1 MATRNG
7 HRGFVDGGGSDLARN
22 GFYGMARAVPDLRTA
37 VPEPTM
43 ATTADTAAG
52 QERPLADPT
61 DAFRAEVRDW
71 LAANFPASL
80 RGNDNGMSA
89 IEGPSEPSADEEAWR
104 HAIGAKGWGVP
115 TWPKDYGGGGLSRAE
130 ARVLQDEMARA
141 GAWNP
146 IGGMGVMMF
155 GPTLLEY
162 GTEAQKREHIPAI
175 ARGEVRWC
183 QGYSEPGAGSDLA
196 SLQCFAE
203 DRGDHYLVNGQK
215 TWTSGGQW
223 ADKCFA
229 LVRTDRT
236 KKHEGISFLLID
248 MKSPG
253 VEVKPIRLISG
264 SSPFCETFFTDVRVP
279 KGNLVGREGEGWTI
293 GKRLLQHERSSLSGG
308 GSSSKLLGGRPVSE
322 TAKEYRGVDGE
333 GRVADPDLRMRIVRH
348 EMDGRAFALTL
359 RRAAIE
365 AKSNQGPSAASSI
378 MKNVG
383 ARVVQDRAE
392 LGIEIM
398 GMNGLGWEGE
408 GFSDEELHQTRAWL
422 WGKAVSIY
430 GGSSEIQNNVIAKRI
445 LGMLDHQ

>member
-1 MATRNG
+1 MASAAEL
-7 HRGFVDGGGSDLARN
+7 DA
-22 GFYGMARAVPDLRTA
+22 A
-37 VPEPTM
+37 
-43 ATTADTAAG
+43 AD
-52 QERPLADPT
+52 PLAT
-61 DAFRAEVRDW
+61 FREEVRGW

-80 RGNDNGMSA
+80 KGKDNAMSA
-89 IEGPSEPSADEEAWR
+89 VDGPTELSPEEEAWKT
-104 HAIGAKGWGVP
+104 AMGAKGWGVP
-115 TWPKDYGGGGLSRAE
+115 AWPAQYGGGGLDRAQV
-130 ARVLQDEMARA
+130 RVLHEEMARI

-155 GPTLLEY
+155 GPTLLES
-162 GTEAQKREHIPAI
+162 GSEAQKQEHIPAI

-196 SLQCFAE
+196 SLQMFAE
-203 DRGDHYLVNGQK
+203 DRGGHYLVNGQK

-229 LVRTDRT
+229 LVRTDKT

-248 MKSPG
+248 MDAEG

-264 SSPFCETFFTDVRVP
+264 SSPFCETFFTNVRVP
-279 KGNLVGREGEGWTI
+279 KDNLVGREGEGWTI

-308 GSSSKLLGGRPVSE
+308 GSAARMFAGKPMGAL
-322 TAKEYRGVDGE
+322 AKEYRGEDDQ
-333 GRVADPDLRMRIVRH
+333 GRVPDQDLRMRIVRH
-348 EMDGRAFALTL
+348 EMDSRAFALTL
-359 RRAAIE
+359 RRAALE
-365 AKSNQGPSAASSI
+365 AKSNQGPSAATSI

-383 ARVVQDRAE
+383 ARITQDRAE
-392 LGIEIM
+392 LSIEIM

-408 GFSDEELHQTRAWL
+408 GFSADELNQTRTWL

-430 GGSSEIQNNVIAKRI
+430 GGSTEIQNNVIAKRI

>member
-1 MATRNG
+1 MASA
-7 HRGFVDGGGSDLARN
+7 VDTDHPITGTA
-22 GFYGMARAVPDLRTA
+22 PD
-37 VPEPTM
+37 
-43 ATTADTAAG
+43 ATET
-52 QERPLADPT
+52 
-61 DAFRAEVRDW
+61 FRAEVREW
-71 LAANFPASL
+71 LAANFPAAL
-80 RGNDNGMSA
+80 RGQDGGLSA
-89 IEGPSEPSADEEAWR
+89 VEGPSEPSADEDAWR
-104 HAIGAKGWGVP
+104 RAIGDKGWGVP
-115 TWPKDYGGGGLSRAE
+115 TWPADYGGGGLTRTQ

-229 LVRTDRT
+229 LVRTDRS

-248 MKSPG
+248 MDAPG

-264 SSPFCETFFTDVRVP
+264 SSPFCETFFTDVKVP
-279 KGNLVGREGEGWTI
+279 KANLVGREGEGWTI

-308 GSSSKLLGGRPVSE
+308 GGSAGKMLAGKPVSE
-322 TAKEYRGVDGE
+322 TAKAYRGVDAD
-333 GRVADPDLRMRIVRH
+333 GRIADPDLRMRIVRH
-348 EMDGRAFALTL
+348 EMDARAFALTL
-359 RRAAIE
+359 RRAALE
-365 AKSNQGPSAASSI
+365 AKSNQGPSAATSI

-392 LGIEIM
+392 LGVEIM
-398 GMNGLGWEGE
+398 GMNGLGWDGE
-408 GFSDEELHQTRAWL
+408 GFSDEELQQTRVWL